1 MKDILILVC
10 LGLTAYILIVF
21 VMYVFRSLKIKN
33 LKKNAQFQE
42 LMIVRYKEISRTS
55 IKSQGV
61 NIYWNAILCIDQ
73 SSILII
79 PNNHFFISLFSRL
92 PYIRLTCKKKNIAF
106 TFCPK
111 NIDFLDSKNQ
121 IVIKFDSFNREYEV
135 SLKTKAG
142 DYEEIQQLLNEKFK
156 RNSR

>member
-1 MKDILILVC
+1 
-10 LGLTAYILIVF
+10 
-21 VMYVFRSLKIKN
+21 MYVSRGLKIKN
-33 LKKNAQFQE
+33 IKNKIQIKESIA
-42 LMIVRYKEISRTS
+42 VRYKEISRIS
-55 IKSQGV
+55 KSQVV
-61 NIYWNAILCIDQ
+61 NIYWNTILCIDQ

-92 PYIRLTCKKKNIAF
+92 PYIRLTCKNKNIAF

-142 DYEEIQQLLNEKFK
+142 DYEDRKST
-156 RNSR
+156 R

>member
-1 MKDILILVC
+1 MKEMLILINIK
-10 LGLTAYILIVF
+10 LTIYF
-21 VMYVFRSLKIKN
+21 NCFSMYVFRGLKIKN

-79 PNNHFFISLFSRL
+79 PNNHFLIPL
-92 PYIRLTCKKKNIAF
+92 IENKN
-106 TFCPK
+106 CH
-111 NIDFLDSKNQ
+111 
-121 IVIKFDSFNREYEV
+121 
-135 SLKTKAG
+135 
-142 DYEEIQQLLNEKFK
+142 
-156 RNSR
+156 